1 MEKKNN
7 RMYSNEMRLE
17 IIRFIITSIIL
28 TFSVAFSVA
37 SEKPNILFIAVDDLR
52 PELGCYGVNYALS
65 PNLDEFAKTAV
76 TFRNHYVQVPTCGA
90 SRYALLTGRSPSNS
104 GAMQNH
110 AFHGGKTAIQDKQL
124 PGAQTMPET
133 FRRSG
138 YETVLIGKI
147 SHTADGRVFSYNG
160 KGDGRHEMPRAWERL
175 ATPMGQWKRGWGI
188 FFAYAN
194 GKHREDGNGHKD
206 LMEFI
211 VEKDT
216 DLPDGLLTESAISQL
231 TQLKDGKKPFF
242 MGLGFFK
249 PHLPFVAPKQDWDA
263 FENITIPDPADK
275 KSFDSPYKHSSGE
288 FFKYSTPY
296 EKKRPLNRK
305 SANMARRSYL
315 ACVRYVDRQIGKVLN
330 HLENTGLSK
339 NTIVVVWGD
348 HGWHL
353 GDAQQWGKHTPFE
366 IANRSVLMM
375 RAPGIEGGFSTDA
388 LAETLDIYPTLLDL
402 CEPEFKKTHHPLDGV
417 SLAPILRKEKESVRK
432 YAASYWRDAV
442 SVRSETHRLVAKVK
456 GGKIVNKELY
466 DLRKRL
472 DNVDDISSKNSEIE
486 EELTKHIPNRK

>member
-1 MEKKNN
+1 
-7 RMYSNEMRLE
+7 
-17 IIRFIITSIIL
+17 
-28 TFSVAFSVA
+28 
-37 SEKPNILFIAVDDLR
+37 
-52 PELGCYGVNYALS
+52 
-65 PNLDEFAKTAV
+65 
-76 TFRNHYVQVPTCGA
+76 
-90 SRYALLTGRSPSNS
+90 
-104 GAMQNH
+104 
-110 AFHGGKTAIQDKQL
+110 
-124 PGAQTMPET
+124 
-133 FRRSG
+133 
-138 YETVLIGKI
+138 
-147 SHTADGRVFSYNG
+147 
-160 KGDGRHEMPRAWERL
+160 
-175 ATPMGQWKRGWGI
+175 
-188 FFAYAN
+188 
-194 GKHREDGNGHKD
+194 
-206 LMEFI
+206 
-211 VEKDT
+211 
-216 DLPDGLLTESAISQL
+216 
-231 TQLKDGKKPFF
+231 
-242 MGLGFFK
+242 
-249 PHLPFVAPKQDWDA
+249 
-263 FENITIPDPADK
+263 
-275 KSFDSPYKHSSGE
+275 
-288 FFKYSTPY
+288 
-296 EKKRPLNRK
+296 
-305 SANMARRSYL
+305 MARRSYL

>member
-1 MEKKNN
+1 MEKKNSKIN
-7 RMYSNEMRLE
+7 SNKIGSE
-17 IIRFIITSIIL
+17 IIRLMVVSIIL
-28 TFSVAFSVA
+28 NFSIASSIA
-37 SEKPNILFIAVDDLR
+37 SEKLNVLFIAVDDLR

-65 PNLDEFAKTAV
+65 PNLDKFAKTSV
-76 TFRNHYVQVPTCGA
+76 TFRNHYVQVSTCGA
-90 SRYALLTGRSPSNS
+90 SRYALLTGRSPKNS
-104 GAMQNH
+104 GAMQNNALH
-110 AFHGGKTAIQDKQL
+110 VSRTAIQDKQL
-124 PGAQTMPET
+124 PGAQTMPEL

-160 KGDGRHEMPRAWERL
+160 KGDGRHEMPGAWDRL

-188 FFAYAN
+188 FFAYGN
-194 GKHREDGNGHKD
+194 GKHREDGKGNKD

-216 DLPDGLLTESAISQL
+216 DLPDGLLAESAISQL
-231 TQLKDGKKPFF
+231 TLLKTSKKPFF

-263 FENITIPDPADK
+263 FEKITIPDPSDK
-275 KSFDSPYKHSSGE
+275 KPFNSPYKHGSGE

-296 EKKRPLNRK
+296 KKTRPLNRE
-305 SANMARRSYL
+305 SANMARRAYL
-315 ACVRYVDRQIGKVLN
+315 ACVRYVDRQIGKVLI
-330 HLENTGLSK
+330 HLEKTGLSK

-366 IANRSVLMM
+366 IANRSVLMI
-375 RAPGIEGGFSTDA
+375 RSPGIDGGFSTNA

-402 CEPEFKKTHHPLDGV
+402 CEPEFNKTHHPLDGI
-417 SLAPILRKEKESVRK
+417 SLTPVLRKERESVRK
-432 YAASYWRDAV
+432 YATSYWRDAI
-442 SVRSETHRLVAKVK
+442 SVRSKTHRLVAKMK
-456 GGKIVNKELY
+456 DGKIVNKELY
-466 DLRKRL
+466 DLSERL
-472 DNVDDISSKNSEIE
+472 DTVDNVASKGSAIE
-486 EELTKHIPNRK
+486 EELTKQIPNEK